1 MASEAA
7 STSKRYLYIDSGDF
21 STTHT
26 GSYNP
31 TNGATYEVQLSDP
44 IHHVHSVSLLSFT
57 LPHEIPNVDGF
68 NDTVTMVLW
77 SSSYN
82 SKLWSIDLTLP
93 HGLYTLDNL
102 VTALNAAIVTGMEN
116 VATSPDFNL
125 APGGSYTRPLFQFA
139 ASDTVTDAEVTEM
152 TVVTGANGLLTY
164 DNGDGTPYTVDRVA
178 FVAMGST
185 DTQGFKHSVWHRLGF
200 TEPQVPSIPYDATP
214 ITLNLMY
221 NNSWTKPLL
230 FENLQTPGSIPP
242 RAVHFGTESFD
253 NLFVS
258 CDLVSGQTYRTL
270 HNANSKFGGNA
281 VAQTTRSDIIGIIPV
296 SVALGGL
303 LSWTRPTDNYM
314 RIGISGRKP
323 VDSLRISVTSD
334 RGTPLSRSIFPGFS
348 AILEFTVIEHVD
360 KINAQVHQANQRAA
374 FLSRHM
380 PMQLE

>member
-7 STSKRYLYIDSGDF
+7 TTSKRYLYIDSGDF

-31 TNGATYEVQLSDP
+31 TSGATYEVQLSDP

-57 LPHEIPNVDGF
+57 LPHEIPNVDSY

-77 SSSYN
+77 SSAHN
-82 SKLWSIDLTLP
+82 TKMWSIDLTVA
-93 HGLYTLDNL
+93 HGIYTLDKL
-102 VTALNAAIVTGMEN
+102 VTALNDAIVTGMEY
-116 VATSPDFNL
+116 VATSPDFSL
-125 APGGSYTRPLFQFA
+125 AAGGNYTRPQFQFA
-139 ASDTVTDAEVTEM
+139 TSDTMTDAEVAEM
-152 TVVTGANGLLTY
+152 SVVTGANGLLTY
-164 DNGDGTPYTVDRVA
+164 QSTYIVDRVA

-185 DTQGFKHSVWHRLGF
+185 DTHGFKHSVWHRLGF
-200 TEPQVPSIPYDATP
+200 TEPQVPSVPSDATP
-214 ITLNLMY
+214 LTMNVLY
-221 NNSWTKPLL
+221 NGSWIKPLL
-230 FENLQTPGSIPP
+230 LQNLQTPASIPP

-258 CDLVSGQTYRTL
+258 CDIVSGQTYRTL

-281 VAQTTRSDIIGIIPV
+281 VAQTTRSDVIGIIPV
-296 SVALGGL
+296 SAQLGGL

-323 VDSLRISVTSD
+323 VDSLRISITSD
-334 RGTPLSRSIFPGFS
+334 RGTPFTRANFPGFS